1 MSTANEI
8 APGAASAVTTVAE
21 PGAPPTSTPLGRDEL
36 VGEQTARSGV
46 YGDQGS
52 ATVASGK
59 RPLVDCFGRQ
69 VTYLRLSVT
78 DRCDLRCTYCM
89 PADVRF
95 VRHADVLSIEE
106 MYRLCAAF
114 IDRGVRKIRVTGGE
128 PLVRKGVLSL
138 FAALSPHLR
147 NGDLDEVVLTTNG
160 TQLDRLAGPLAD
172 FGVRRVNVSLDTL
185 DAERYRAITR
195 FGRIE
200 RVLAGID
207 AAQAAGMR
215 VKLNAVASR
224 GPFEREVD
232 DLIWFAHKRGM
243 DLTFIEEMPLGITS
257 FDRAATF
264 LSLAELHAQLQQRFT
279 LQPLPENTGGPA
291 RYFQVPETGGRL
303 GFITPLSCNF
313 CSSCNRV
320 RLSSTGQLYTCL
332 GREGAVD
339 LRDALRSSES
349 DERLQAIITEAIIT
363 KPHGHRFAVSDSGV
377 IGITRGMSALG
388 G

>member
-1 MSTANEI
+1 MPTANE
-8 APGAASAVTTVAE
+8 ASTRADRAGPGAAVSRQRSE
-21 PGAPPTSTPLGRDEL
+21 PATLGSGAKTG
-36 VGEQTARSGV
+36 AH
-46 YGDQGS
+46 GDQGL
-52 ATVASGK
+52 VAKPSNK

-89 PADVRF
+89 PANARF
-95 VRHADVLSIEE
+95 LKHADVLSIEE
-106 MYRLCAAF
+106 MYRLCVAF
-114 IDRGVRKIRVTGGE
+114 MARGVRKIRITGGE
-128 PLVRKGVLSL
+128 PLVRKGVMSL
-138 FAALSPHLR
+138 FEALSPHLR

-160 TQLDRLAGPLAD
+160 TQLARCAKSLAG

-185 DAERYRAITR
+185 DAERYHAITR

-200 RVLAGID
+200 RVLSGID
-207 AAQAAGMR
+207 AAQEAGMR
-215 VKLNAVASR
+215 VKLNAVAAR
-224 GPFEREVD
+224 GAFEREVD
-232 DLIWFAHKRGM
+232 DLIRFAHKRGM
-243 DLTFIEEMPLGITS
+243 DLTFIEEMPLGVTS
-257 FDRAATF
+257 FDRTATF
-264 LSLAELHAQLQQRFT
+264 LSLAELRSDLQQRFA
-279 LQPLPENTGGPA
+279 LEPLPAYTGGPA
-291 RYFQVPETGGRL
+291 RYFRVEETGGTL

-349 DERLQAIITEAIIT
+349 DERLQTIITEAIIA
-363 KPHGHRFAVSDSGV
+363 KPHGHRFEVSYGKV
-377 IGITRGMSALG
+377 TGIARGMSALG